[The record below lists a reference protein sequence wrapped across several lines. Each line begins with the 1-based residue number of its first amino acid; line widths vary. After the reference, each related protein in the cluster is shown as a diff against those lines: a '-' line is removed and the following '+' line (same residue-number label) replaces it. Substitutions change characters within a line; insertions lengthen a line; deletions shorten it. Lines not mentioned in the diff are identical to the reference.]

1 MINKIITHP
10 IIVIIKFYQFFISPM
25 LGQNC
30 RYLPTC
36 SEYTVGC
43 LKNFGLI
50 KGIFLAINFSNKD
63 LTSPLFI
70 IGFLSSFT
78 TFSAFTKEVLL
89 FSNTNGLLI
98 AYLTALIITS
108 ICLLS
113 TFVGYKIF
121 S

>member
-1 MINKIITHP
+1 MIYLLIG
-10 IIVIIKFYQFFISPM
+10 VGAFFGAISRFILSSFFAKLM
-25 LGQNC
+25 FLGFP
-30 RYLPTC
+30 LGTF
-36 SEYTVGC
+36 TVNLIGC
-43 LKNFGLI
+43 FLI
-50 KGIFLAINFSNKD
+50 GIFLAINFSNKD

-70 IGFLSSFT
+70 IGLLSSFT

-113 TFVGYKIF
+113 TFIGYKMF